1 MNCAMR
7 QSEYDPYMVIKI
19 QSFPEH
25 FESMSR
31 NEMPQI
37 TVAIWISTE

>member
-1 MNCAMR
+1 MNYVLR
-7 QSEYDPYMVIKI
+7 EWEYDPCMVIRI

-25 FESMSR
+25 FESMNK

-37 TVAIWISTE
+37 TVAI